1 MPEKSAIIIYTSQ
14 TIKPLHQAVGSPMNP
29 HYGGLVSYNVD
40 LCILGYL
47 KILLPGGR
55 GGGTVVMGAAVVG
68 TVVVGGGVVVGAI
81 VAVGAIV
88 VVGGWVVAG
97 GGLVVTVPAGTGAAL
112 HKGVL
117 QQLMEHDWRAP
128 FLEVFTKLQP
138 WFPPQRN

>member
-1 MPEKSAIIIYTSQ
+1 MPEKSVIIIYNSQ

-29 HYGGLVSYNVD
+29 HYGGLVSYNNVD
-40 LCILGYL
+40 ICILGYL

-68 TVVVGGGVVVGAI
+68 TVVVGRGVVVGAI
-81 VAVGAIV
+81 VVVAAIV

-117 QQLMEHDWRAP
+117 QQLIEHD
-128 FLEVFTKLQP
+128 
-138 WFPPQRN
+138 